1 MNRRAGLALGW
12 AWVVAIIYLSVTPS
26 PPQIPV
32 ESGDKVGHFLA
43 YGVAAFWF
51 SLFYKRKGAFLHGLG
66 LIALG
71 IALEF
76 VQRRLGYR
84 SFEVADMAADAI
96 GVAAG
101 CGLTLWFL
109 AHRRWH

>member
-12 AWVVAIIYLSVTPS
+12 AWVALIVYLSVMPS

-32 ESGDKVGHFLA
+32 EGSDKIGHVGL
-43 YGVAAFWF
+43 YLVAALLF
-51 SLFYKRKGAFLHGLG
+51 SIFNRKNAAILYCLG

-71 IALEF
+71 VALEF
-76 VQRRLGYR
+76 VQRWLGYR
-84 SFEVADMAADAI
+84 SFEVADMVADAI

-101 CGLTLWFL
+101 FGLAWLVRPRFF
-109 AHRRWH
+109 R

>member
-12 AWVVAIIYLSVTPS
+12 AWVALIVYLSVMPS

-32 ESGDKVGHFLA
+32 EGGDKAGHFGL
-43 YGVAAFWF
+43 YLVAAL
-51 SLFYKRKGAFLHGLG
+51 LFCIFLRQRAAILHCLA
-66 LIALG
+66 LVALG

-76 VQRRLGYR
+76 VQRSLGYR
-84 SFEVADMAADAI
+84 SFEVADMVADAI

-101 CGLTLWFL
+101 FGLAQLVPPRFS
-109 AHRRWH
+109 R

>member
-12 AWVVAIIYLSVTPS
+12 AWVALIVYLSVTPS
-26 PPQIPV
+26 PPHVDVQG
-32 ESGDKVGHFLA
+32 SDKVGHLFLYA
-43 YGVAAFWF
+43 VPAFCF
-51 SLFYKRKGAFLHGLG
+51 TALHRNKPLQILYCAG

-71 IALEF
+71 VALEF

-84 SFEVADMAADAI
+84 SFEVADMVADAI

-101 CGLTLWFL
+101 FAL
-109 AHRRWH
+109 ARFVPLRPFR